1 MCVHYSICV
10 IYLLIV
16 LKKTLQSIARSLPTA
31 HHILLPMPNTLRQP
45 MQSLLPK
52 GTPLIAVGV
61 DDIQRVFEDVLGAL
75 DGVVVVHE
83 KMTTAPV
90 NEERVS
96 TQDEAMDVSKGGEL
110 DRENVE
116 LVVHA
121 SRDTWSRKARRQR
134 QNLAGAS
141 ISSSN
146 SIPQTFSPPTNV
158 PPPQI
163 DALTVEIRAIPAYTT
178 ENFCGPKS
186 KSKSKGNGNGNEMNV
201 NEADKTKTQAQV
213 QAWTLE
219 CTWCRGHERALFEGF
234 WSHVCRK
241 MGPALLN
248 LKASGK

>member
-1 MCVHYSICV
+1 
-10 IYLLIV
+10 
-16 LKKTLQSIARSLPTA
+16 
-31 HHILLPMPNTLRQP
+31 MPNTLRQP

-75 DGVVVVHE
+75 EGVVVVHE
-83 KMTTAPV
+83 KMTAAPSRM

-163 DALTVEIRAIPAYTT
+163 DALTVEIRAIPAHTT
-178 ENFCGPKS
+178 GHICGT
-186 KSKSKGNGNGNEMNV
+186 KSKGNGNEMNANV

-248 LKASGK
+248 LKAGGN